1 MESSCFTSN
10 SSLELES
17 SREAGEEIRVGEAKV
32 FFIRSYASDS
42 SLEGREVESKE
53 LTSLIASK
61 TLVFWGWA

>member
-1 MESSCFTSN
+1 VESSCFTSN

-17 SREAGEEIRVGEAKV
+17 GREAGGEIGVGEAKV
-32 FFIRSYASDS
+32 FFIKSHASDS